1 MRCWVGCASAGPR
14 NPAWTSGSSSL
25 HPPSPGP
32 TLGVPGQPR
41 HRSLWVPLPGARGRW
56 AVVPLSARP
65 SWVNKRLI
73 NFLQGAGAETQLG
86 RAPPTPGQRGAAP
99 FSAQD
104 RPVLWGGGHARHAAP
119 PGPLGKA
126 HTAPAASAWSPLSPQ
141 TARFYQ
147 RKTNTDLQSHLL
159 LGLRTQAFQAARHLC
174 LARKWLPPRPRE
186 RAVNIKLSSAL
197 HTGHVRRR
205 RHRRPSGPHPAP
217 SAPRPTAGPKQSPTS
232 LPSLPLHL
240 HLGVQAAPHKLD
252 TGTPHY

>member
-1 MRCWVGCASAGPR
+1 MRCWVGCASAGLR

-41 HRSLWVPLPGARGRW
+41 HRSLWVPLPGARGRR